1 MKFQLS
7 KFFFLNE
14 FYLFLLSFK
23 KLALKN
29 HPLKHPDNMQIH
41 LEKFHK
47 ICEAYE
53 VLSSRKLHFEK

>member
-1 MKFQLS
+1 
-7 KFFFLNE
+7 
-14 FYLFLLSFK
+14 
-23 KLALKN
+23 LKN

-53 VLSSRKLHFEK
+53 VLSSRKLHFENNLIVDI